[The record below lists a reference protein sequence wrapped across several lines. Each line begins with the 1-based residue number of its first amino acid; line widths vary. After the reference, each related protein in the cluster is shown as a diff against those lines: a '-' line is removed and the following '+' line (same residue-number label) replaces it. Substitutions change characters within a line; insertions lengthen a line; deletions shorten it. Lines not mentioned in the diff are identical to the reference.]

1 MIKIFFSLNFL
12 RASSS
17 VVVIGI
23 VVFALAY
30 GVLMLFAPEWAA
42 ATVSKIQPSVLTII
56 AAAVIGQLAMSFSGA
71 WLNRWQSREVEQIR
85 TAIDSMAQGL
95 CMFDAAERLVVC
107 NAQYYKMYELT
118 PDDVKTGAT
127 LTEVLEKRV
136 AKGTFSRDP
145 HAYRKEFLAAVAEGR
160 TIVHEVKS
168 KGGHLLLVTNHPMRG
183 GGWIGTHEDIT
194 ERRQAEQQQATFL
207 HQEERRAVIENAIAA
222 FRERV
227 ENLLGTVT
235 DSAGEMRA
243 TAAGL
248 FGASGQTSQRA
259 ESAVKTSN
267 SASSNVETAAIA
279 ADELS
284 SSIAEIGRRLNQTT
298 EVVRVAVQEAQV
310 TNQDIGALAEGARKI
325 GDVTKLIR
333 NIAGQTNLLALNATI
348 EAARAG
354 EAGRGFA
361 VVASEV
367 KSLAVQTAK
376 ATEDIS
382 SQILEVQTSTDK
394 AVEAIGRIAHRMQE
408 IDQYTSA
415 VAISVEQQSAA
426 TSEISQ
432 NVTSAADGAKVIV
445 NVLEEVA
452 GATTESQQS
461 AQTVLAASEVVEQVA
476 AKLRGEVEGF
486 LTKVA
491 V

>member
-1 MIKIFFSLNFL
+1 MFFSLSFK
-12 RASSS
+12 RASSL
-17 VVVIGI
+17 VVLVGL
-23 VVFALAY
+23 VTFALVFGA
-30 GVLMLFAPEWAA
+30 LFAFAPNWAA
-42 ATVSKIQPSVLTII
+42 AAVSTVSETALTAALAVVI
-56 AAAVIGQLAMSFSGA
+56 AQVAMSLTGA
-71 WLNRWQSREVEQIR
+71 LLTRHQIQEVEQVR

-118 PDDVKTGAT
+118 PDDVQPGAT
-127 LTEVLEKRV
+127 LSEVLAKRV

-145 HAYRKEFLAAVAEGR
+145 QEYRKEFLTAVGLGR

-168 KGGHLLLVTNHPMRG
+168 KGGHLLLVTNHPMKG

-194 ERRQAEQQQATFL
+194 ERRQAEQQRTAMQ
-207 HQEERRAVIENAIAA
+207 HQEERRAVIENAISA
-222 FRERV
+222 FRERA
-227 ENLLGTVT
+227 ESLLRTVA

-243 TAAGL
+243 TAASL
-248 FGASGQTSQRA
+248 FNASGHTSKRA
-259 ESAVKTSN
+259 ESAVQTSN
-267 SASSNVETAAIA
+267 EASSNVETAAVA

-298 EVVRVAVQEAQV
+298 EVVRVAVDEAQV
-310 TNQDIGALAEGARKI
+310 TNQDIGALAQGARKI

-382 SQILEVQTSTDK
+382 SQILEVQNSTDK

-408 IDQYTSA
+408 IDNYTCA
-415 VAISVEQQSAA
+415 VAASVQQQSAA
-426 TSEISQ
+426 TGEISQ
-432 NVTSAADGAKVIV
+432 NVTSAADGAKLVV
-445 NVLEEVA
+445 TVLSEVA
-452 GATTESQQS
+452 GATTETQDS
-461 AQTVLAASEVVEQVA
+461 AQTVLAAAESVEKA
-476 AKLRGEVEGF
+476 AANLRGEVEGF